1 MTTEDQTISVAGIEV
16 LVVRKEIRNLHLGV
30 YPPDGHVRIAVPSV
44 MPDSAVRAAVAMRL
58 DWIRRHR
65 GNFEGQA
72 RESAREMVTG
82 ESHWYLGRR
91 YRLSI
96 VETTERTGVRI
107 VNHSVMELRCRS
119 QSTARERTLILEQ
132 WYRARLRTLAAPLI
146 RAWAAELGVC
156 VGDWRIRKMKTR
168 WGSCG
173 IENERIWL
181 NLELAKKPR
190 RGVEYVVVH
199 ELAHLRERRHGTTFQ
214 TLLDEHMPRW
224 RFLRAELGSL
234 PVPAFDESWH
244 EGDSTTVAPR

>member
-1 MTTEDQTISVAGIEV
+1 MTTEDQTITVAGIEV

-58 DWIRRHR
+58 EWIKRHQ
-65 GNFEGQA
+65 GDFESQA

-96 VETTERTGVRI
+96 VETTGRTGVRI
-107 VNHSVMELRCRS
+107 VNHSVMELRCRPH
-119 QSTARERTLILEQ
+119 STARERRGVLED
-132 WYRARLRTLAAPLI
+132 WYRAKLRALAAPLI
-146 RAWAAELGVC
+146 QAWAAELGVS
-156 VGDWRIRKMKTR
+156 VGDWRIRKMKTK

-173 IENERIWL
+173 IDNERIWL

-190 RGVEYVVVH
+190 RSVEYVVVH

-214 TLLDEHMPRW
+214 TLLEEHMPRW

-234 PVPAFDESWH
+234 PVPAFDEPPH
-244 EGDSTTVAPR
+244 EGDNRTVAPL